1 MALAMFGLR
10 RAVTGTGAA
19 IGWPVCAPFLLLGGF
34 GLGTCI
40 SPIFQV
46 VLASVPGRDT
56 GSAPGALQAFR
67 QVGGAPGVAILGQ
80 IFFSRLALSPTAPIA
95 HAVCRDAMAAAL
107 VYNATA
113 FLAIAVLVWLI
124 PQPEPQG

>member
-1 MALAMFGLR
+1 MTLAMFGLR

-46 VLASVPGRDT
+46 VLASVLGRDT

-67 QVGGAPGVAILGQ
+67 QVGGALGVAIVGQ
-80 IFFSRLALSPTAPIA
+80 TSSRASRYRRPPRSPTRS
-95 HAVCRDAMAAAL
+95 VGMR
-107 VYNATA
+107 
-113 FLAIAVLVWLI
+113 WRRR
-124 PQPEPQG
+124 